1 MFVVRQTY
9 CGKATKRNAPPRM
22 SFVAATSPHTE
33 SLQTTFEPSFQG
45 FGISVAGAGGEKDD
59 GNFRLDL
66 DWIQARRLHATF

>member
-1 MFVVRQTY
+1 MFVVRQTH
-9 CGKATKRNAPPRM
+9 CGKAECSSLHVGM
-22 SFVAATSPHTE
+22 SFVAAASPHPE
-33 SLQTTFEPSFQG
+33 SLQATFELSFQG